1 MDSDVSFH
9 GDGDG
14 HEDGGRHH
22 DRLARVEKVGEQQ
35 HMDAAEEVEALPET
49 LQDRSQQ
56 VPGVKEC
63 QRDQHLLK
71 I

>member
-1 MDSDVSFH
+1 
-9 GDGDG
+9 
-14 HEDGGRHH
+14 
-22 DRLARVEKVGEQQ
+22 
-35 HMDAAEEVEALPET
+35 VEALPET
-49 LQDRSQQ
+49 FQDRSQQ